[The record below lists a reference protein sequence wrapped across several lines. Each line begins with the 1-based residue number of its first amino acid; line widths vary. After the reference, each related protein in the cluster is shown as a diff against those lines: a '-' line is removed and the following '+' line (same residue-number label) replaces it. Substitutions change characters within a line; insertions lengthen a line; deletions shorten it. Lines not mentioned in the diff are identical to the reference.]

1 MKSIYLEL
9 IDLEDNGNGKYY
21 KKKKALNLFPLFMQH
36 ADTEQLDYNWE
47 KIKQGDT
54 CIVTLKMHGTSQRT
68 AYLPKENTGLRK
80 LLRLPK
86 KYDYVTGTRRVVL
99 DKIEETTLGGF
110 YGDDSFRKQWHD
122 FFKGKLIKG
131 EEVFYEV
138 VGYMGIDKPI
148 MGDGNNKKT
157 NDKEFIKMYGDTTRF
172 SYGCEN
178 GECKAYVYRMTYTDN
193 NGYTIEYPWH
203 LVQRRCEEMGIDTV
217 PELEKFVFTTEKVA
231 LHKIVKHLDIPDPI
245 GKTHVAE
252 GIVLRLDNRIIFE
265 AYKKKGFYFKVL
277 EGLIKDEATEP
288 DIEEAQEIETG
299 DNE

>member
-1 MKSIYLEL
+1 
-9 IDLEDNGNGKYY
+9 
-21 KKKKALNLFPLFMQH
+21 MQH

-148 MGDGNNKKT
+148 MGD
-157 NDKEFIKMYGDTTRF
+157 
-172 SYGCEN
+172 
-178 GECKAYVYRMTYTDN
+178 
-193 NGYTIEYPWH
+193 
-203 LVQRRCEEMGIDTV
+203 
-217 PELEKFVFTTEKVA
+217 
-231 LHKIVKHLDIPDPI
+231 
-245 GKTHVAE
+245 
-252 GIVLRLDNRIIFE
+252 
-265 AYKKKGFYFKVL
+265 
-277 EGLIKDEATEP
+277 
-288 DIEEAQEIETG
+288 
-299 DNE
+299 